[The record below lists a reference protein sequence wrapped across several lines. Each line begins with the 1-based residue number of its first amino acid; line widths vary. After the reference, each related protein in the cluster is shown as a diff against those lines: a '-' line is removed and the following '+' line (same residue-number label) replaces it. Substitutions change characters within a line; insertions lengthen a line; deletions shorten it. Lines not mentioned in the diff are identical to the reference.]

1 MMANR
6 HVGALLVISD
16 GKLVGII
23 SERDYARK
31 VILQDRSSKQTQV
44 KEIMTSPVIVVR
56 PDHTVEDCMRFMT
69 DNRIRHLPVVENEK
83 VFGVVSIGDLVKWI
97 VSAQAETINHLQ
109 HYITGKYPG

>member
-31 VILQDRSSKQTQV
+31 VILQERSSKQTQV
-44 KEIMTSPVIVVR
+44 NETAVLIEQFLGLPDTGTACGDKEWQPQELKAV
-56 PDHTVEDCMRFMT
+56 HWTVT
-69 DNRIRHLPVVENEK
+69 VN
-83 VFGVVSIGDLVKWI
+83 VSNSG
-97 VSAQAETINHLQ
+97 
-109 HYITGKYPG
+109 